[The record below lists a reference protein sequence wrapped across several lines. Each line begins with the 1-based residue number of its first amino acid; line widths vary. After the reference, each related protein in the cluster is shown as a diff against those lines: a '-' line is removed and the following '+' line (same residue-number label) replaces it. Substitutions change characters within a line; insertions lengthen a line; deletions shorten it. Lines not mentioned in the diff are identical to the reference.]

1 MDSENVKMPLNLAS
15 PGIVVKE
22 VDLTI
27 GRVDPTAQGIGAI
40 VGPFEKGPVNEPVLI
55 NSEQELL
62 NTFGSPYATDNQ
74 YETWLVASSYLAYGG
89 SLQVVRSDDTSFINA
104 HAGVATTGPKIRS
117 YEDYVNLGYDE
128 NIIPGVTVAAKYP
141 GSWGNGMKVAI
152 IDGLADQILSGFT
165 GLSTLGATGVVVGMG
180 VTQSMVGKVKIGAGT
195 TEALDGYLKGIITEA
210 SATQISVKVVEH
222 VSAAGTATAVDYQP
236 GGTYAFT
243 KDGALG
249 IHTAGINTA
258 FTSQTGTTQQD
269 WFDNQTIAV
278 NSNTT
283 ISWSTLADRP
293 GTSTYAED
301 KGARHDE
308 VHVVVFD
315 ADGDVTGNAG
325 TILEKHV
332 ALSKASDATYSAG
345 ATSYWRKYSAESSEY
360 IFAGG
365 APAGITTT
373 GFTSGTFTKASDI
386 GWDQAASGI
395 QFGATGN
402 TVLTLGGG
410 KNYGGK
416 VGLTTTGAL
425 AASTG
430 NLAAGYDLF
439 LNNDDYDINFV
450 LMGGAGYE
458 RTAAKALASKVIN
471 IADTRKD
478 CVAFVSPCRSELL
491 TTSGSGYTVK
501 SAADITQNVLDFYAP
516 IPSSSYGVLDSG
528 YKYMYDR
535 FSDTFRYVPLNGD
548 IAGMCA
554 RNDAT
559 NFPWF
564 SPAGTARGAVLNAVK
579 LAYNPSQAQRDR
591 LYSARIN
598 PVIFTPGGG
607 ITLFGDKTALN
618 KSSAFDRINV
628 RRLFIYLEEAIKGA
642 ARDVMFEFNDPL
654 TRSSFV
660 NAVEPFLR
668 DVQAKRGIQEFRL
681 ICDESNNTAAVIDS
695 NEFVADIFIKPSRS
709 INFVG
714 LTFVATRTGVSFAEV
729 VGNV

>member
-27 GRVDPTAQGIGAI
+27 GRVDPTAEGIGAI

-62 NTFGSPYATDNQ
+62 NTFGSPYATDNH

-89 SLQVVRSDDTSFINA
+89 SLQVVRSDDTDLKNA
-104 HAGVATTGPKIRS
+104 FAGSGSAPKIRS
-117 YEDYVNLGYDE
+117 YEDYVNLGHDE
-128 NIIPGVTVAAKYP
+128 NVIPGVTVAAKYP

-152 IDGLADQILSGFT
+152 IDGLADQILSGFA
-165 GLSTLGATGVVVGMG
+165 GLDGLGTGVAVGMG
-180 VTQSMVGKVKIGAGT
+180 VTQSMVGRTKIGAGT

-222 VSAAGTATAVDYQP
+222 VSAGGTATAVDYQP

-249 IHTAGINTA
+249 IHTAGQTVA
-258 FTSQTGTTQQD
+258 FASTTGTTQQD

-283 ISWSTLADRP
+283 ISWNTLADRP
-293 GTSTYAED
+293 GTSVYAED

-325 TILEKHV
+325 TILEKHI

-402 TVLTLGGG
+402 QLLTLAGGL
-410 KNYGGK
+410 NYDGTGD
-416 VGLTTTGAL
+416 LTATGAL

-458 RTAAKALASKVIN
+458 RTAAQALASKVIN

-535 FSDTFRYVPLNGD
+535 FADTFRYVPLNGD

-668 DVQAKRGIQEFRL
+668 DVQAKRGIQDFRL

>member
-27 GRVDPTAQGIGAI
+27 GRVDPTAEGIGAI

-55 NSEQELL
+55 NNERELL
-62 NTFGSPYATDNQ
+62 NTFGSPYANDNQ
-74 YETWLVASSYLAYGG
+74 FETWLVASSYLAYGG
-89 SLQVVRSDDTSFINA
+89 SLQVVRSDDTGFINA
-104 HAGVATTGPKIRS
+104 FAGAASTGPKIRS

-128 NIIPGVTVAAKYP
+128 NILTGVTVAARNP

-152 IDGLADQILSGFT
+152 IDSKADQILSGF
-165 GLSTLGATGVVVGMG
+165 STTSLDGVTVGMG
-180 VTQSMVGKVKIGAGT
+180 VTQSMQGRVSVGLGT
-195 TEALDGYLKGIITEA
+195 TSSLDGYLKGIITEVG
-210 SATQISVKVVEH
+210 TGQISVKVLEH
-222 VSAAGTATAVDYQP
+222 VSAGGTATQVDYQP
-236 GGTYAFT
+236 GGTYAFA
-243 KDGALG
+243 KASVLG
-249 IHTAGINTA
+249 IHTAGVNTA
-258 FTSQTGTTQQD
+258 FSTATGTTQQD

-278 NSNTT
+278 NSNTS
-283 ISWSTLADRP
+283 ISWNTLADRP
-293 GTSTYAED
+293 GTSVYAED
-301 KGARHDE
+301 KGARFDE

-332 ALSKASDATYSAG
+332 SLSKATDAEFSAG
-345 ATSYWRKYSAESSEY
+345 APSYWRKYTAENSQY

-365 APAGITTT
+365 APAGLSTT
-373 GFTSGTFTKASDI
+373 GFTSGTFDAATDN
-386 GWDQAASGI
+386 GWDQPASGV
-395 QFGATGN
+395 QFAGTGN
-402 TVLTLGGG
+402 QLLTFAGG
-410 KNYGGK
+410 KNYGGIST
-416 VGLTTTGAL
+416 VTSEGAL
-425 AASTG
+425 SAGVGDLAS
-430 NLAAGYDLF
+430 GYDLF
-439 LNNDDYDINFV
+439 MNTEEYSINFV

-458 RTAAKALASKVIN
+458 RTSAQALASKVIN
-471 IADTRKD
+471 VADTRKD
-478 CVAFVSPCRSELL
+478 CVAFVSPCRSEML
-491 TTSGSGYTVK
+491 TTSGNGYTVK
-501 SAADITQNVLDFYAP
+501 AASTITDNVLDFYAP

-535 FSDTFRYVPLNGD
+535 FNDTFRYVPLNGD
-548 IAGMCA
+548 VAGMCA

-564 SPAGTARGAVLNAVK
+564 SPAGTARGSVLNGVK

-591 LYSARIN
+591 LYSARVN

-607 ITLFGDKTALN
+607 INLFGDKTALN
-618 KSSAFDRINV
+618 KASAFDRINV
-628 RRLFIYLEEAIKGA
+628 RRLFIYLEQAISGA
-642 ARDVMFEFNDPL
+642 ARDVMFEFNDAL

-668 DVQAKRGIQEFRL
+668 DVQAKRGIQDFRL

-714 LTFVATRTGVSFAEV
+714 LTFVATRSGVSFSEV
-729 VGNV
+729 VGN

>member
-1 MDSENVKMPLNLAS
+1 MPLNLAS

-27 GRVDPTAQGIGAI
+27 GRVDPTAEGIGAI

-62 NTFGSPYATDNQ
+62 NTFGSPYATDNH

-89 SLQVVRSDDTSFINA
+89 SLQVVRSDDTDLKNA
-104 HAGVATTGPKIRS
+104 YAGTGSAPKIRS

-128 NIIPGVTVAAKYP
+128 NVIPGLTVAAKYP

-152 IDGLADQILSGFT
+152 IDGLADQILSGFS
-165 GLSTLGATGVVVGMG
+165 GLDGLGTGVAVGMG
-180 VTQSMVGKVKIGAGT
+180 ITQSMVGRTKIGVGV

-222 VSAAGTATAVDYQP
+222 ISASGTVSVVDYQP

-249 IHTAGINTA
+249 VHTAGQTVA
-258 FTSQTGTTQQD
+258 FASTTGTTQQD
-269 WFDNQTIAV
+269 WFDNQTIAI

-283 ISWSTLADRP
+283 VSWSTLADRP
-293 GTSTYAED
+293 GTSVYAED

-325 TILEKHV
+325 TILEKHI

-373 GFTSGTFTKASDI
+373 GFTSGSFTKSSDI

-395 QFGATGN
+395 QFGAAGNQLVTLAGGLNYDGTADLDATGS
-402 TVLTLGGG
+402 
-410 KNYGGK
+410 
-416 VGLTTTGAL
+416 L

-430 NLAAGYDLF
+430 DLAAGYDLF

-458 RTAAKALASKVIN
+458 RTSAQALASKVIN

-516 IPSSSYGVLDSG
+516 IPSSSYGILDSG

-535 FSDTFRYVPLNGD
+535 FADTFRYVPLNGD

>member
-27 GRVDPTAQGIGAI
+27 GRVDPTAEGIGAI

-62 NTFGSPYATDNQ
+62 NTFGSPYATDNH

-89 SLQVVRSDDTSFINA
+89 SLQVVRSDDTDLKNA
-104 HAGVATTGPKIRS
+104 FAGSGSAPKIRS
-117 YEDYVNLGYDE
+117 YEDYVNLGHDE

-152 IDGLADQILSGFT
+152 IDGLADQILSGFA
-165 GLSTLGATGVVVGMG
+165 GLDGLGTGVAVGMG
-180 VTQSMVGKVKIGAGT
+180 ITQSMVGRTKIGAGT
-195 TEALDGYLKGIITEA
+195 TEALDGYFKGIITEA

-222 VSAAGTATAVDYQP
+222 VSASGTVTQVDYQP
-236 GGTYAFT
+236 GGTYSFA

-249 IHTAGINTA
+249 IHTAGQTVA
-258 FTSQTGTTQQD
+258 FASTTGTTQQD

-293 GTSTYAED
+293 GTSVYAED

-325 TILEKHV
+325 TILEKHI

-373 GFTSGTFTKASDI
+373 GFTSGSFNRASDI

-402 TVLTLGGG
+402 QLLTLAGGL
-410 KNYGGK
+410 NYDGTGD
-416 VGLTTTGAL
+416 LTATGAL

-458 RTAAKALASKVIN
+458 RTAAQALASKVIN

-668 DVQAKRGIQEFRL
+668 DVQAKRGIQDFRL

>member
-1 MDSENVKMPLNLAS
+1 MREELKMPLNLAS

-27 GRVDPTAQGIGAI
+27 GRVDPTAEGIGAI

-62 NTFGSPYATDNQ
+62 NTFGSPYATDNH

-89 SLQVVRSDDTSFINA
+89 SLQVVRSDDTDLKNA
-104 HAGVATTGPKIRS
+104 FAGTGSAPKIRS

-128 NIIPGVTVAAKYP
+128 NVIPGITVAAKYP

-152 IDGLADQILSGFT
+152 IDGLADQILSGFS
-165 GLSTLGATGVVVGMG
+165 GLGGLGTGVAVGMG
-180 VTQSMVGKVKIGAGT
+180 VTQSMVGRTKIGAGT

-222 VSAAGTATAVDYQP
+222 ISASGTATVVDYQP
-236 GGTYAFT
+236 GGTYAFA

-249 IHTAGINTA
+249 VHTAGQAVA
-258 FTSQTGTTQQD
+258 FASTTGTTQQD
-269 WFDNQTIAV
+269 WFDNQTISV

-283 ISWSTLADRP
+283 VSWSTLADRP

-325 TILEKHV
+325 TILEKHI

-373 GFTSGTFTKASDI
+373 GFTSGSFTKASDI
-386 GWDQAASGI
+386 GWDQSASGI

-402 TVLTLGGG
+402 QLLTLAGGL
-410 KNYGGK
+410 NYDGTADLDASGS
-416 VGLTTTGAL
+416 L

-430 NLAAGYDLF
+430 DLAAGYDLF

-458 RTAAKALASKVIN
+458 RTSAQALASKVIN

-501 SAADITQNVLDFYAP
+501 SAVDITQNVLDFYAP
-516 IPSSSYGVLDSG
+516 IPSSSYGILDSG

-535 FSDTFRYVPLNGD
+535 FADTFRYVPLNGD

-579 LAYNPSQAQRDR
+579 LAYNPSQTQRDR

>member
-1 MDSENVKMPLNLAS
+1 MPLNLAS

-27 GRVDPTAQGIGAI
+27 GRVDPTAEGIGAI

-55 NSEQELL
+55 NSEQDLL
-62 NTFGSPYATDNQ
+62 NTFGSPYATDNH
-74 YETWLVASSYLAYGG
+74 YETWMVASSYLAYGG
-89 SLQVVRSDDTSFINA
+89 SLQVVRSDDTDLKNA
-104 HAGVATTGPKIRS
+104 FAGTGSAPKIRS

-128 NIIPGVTVAAKYP
+128 NIIPGITVAAKYP

-152 IDGLADQILSGFT
+152 IDGLADQILSGFS
-165 GLSTLGATGVVVGMG
+165 GLNGLGTGVAVGMG
-180 VTQSMVGKVKIGAGT
+180 ITQSMTGRTKIGVGT

-222 VSAAGTATAVDYQP
+222 VSASGTTTVVDYQP

-249 IHTAGINTA
+249 VHTAGQTVA
-258 FTSQTGTTQQD
+258 FASTTGTTQQD
-269 WFDNQTIAV
+269 WFDNQTISV

-325 TILEKHV
+325 TILEKHI

-360 IFAGG
+360 IFAGA

-373 GFTSGTFTKASDI
+373 GFTSGSFTKASDI

-402 TVLTLGGG
+402 QLLTLAGGL
-410 KNYGGK
+410 NYDGTAD
-416 VGLTTTGAL
+416 LDTTGAL

-430 NLAAGYDLF
+430 DLAAGYDLF

-458 RTAAKALASKVIN
+458 RTSAQALASKVIN

-501 SAADITQNVLDFYAP
+501 SAVDITQNVLDFYAP
-516 IPSSSYGVLDSG
+516 IPSSSYGILDSG

-535 FSDTFRYVPLNGD
+535 FADTFRYVPLNGD

-579 LAYNPSQAQRDR
+579 LAYNPSQTQRDR

>member
-1 MDSENVKMPLNLAS
+1 MPLNLAS

-27 GRVDPTAQGIGAI
+27 GRVDPTAEGIGAI

-62 NTFGSPYATDNQ
+62 NTFGSPYATDNH

-89 SLQVVRSDDTSFINA
+89 SLQVVRSDDTDLKNA
-104 HAGVATTGPKIRS
+104 FAGTGSAPKIRS

-128 NIIPGVTVAAKYP
+128 NVIPGITVAAKYP

-152 IDGLADQILSGFT
+152 IDGLADQILSGFS
-165 GLSTLGATGVVVGMG
+165 GLDGLGTGVAVGMG
-180 VTQSMVGKVKIGAGT
+180 VTQSMVGRTKIGAGT

-222 VSAAGTATAVDYQP
+222 ISASGTATVVDYQA
-236 GGTYAFT
+236 GGTYAFA

-249 IHTAGINTA
+249 VHTAGQAVA
-258 FTSQTGTTQQD
+258 FASTTGTTQQD
-269 WFDNQTIAV
+269 WFDNQTIAI

-283 ISWSTLADRP
+283 VSWSTLADRP

-325 TILEKHV
+325 TILEKHI

-373 GFTSGTFTKASDI
+373 GFTSGSFTKASDI
-386 GWDQAASGI
+386 GWDQSASGV

-402 TVLTLGGG
+402 QLLTLAGGL
-410 KNYGGK
+410 NYDGTADLDASGS
-416 VGLTTTGAL
+416 L

-430 NLAAGYDLF
+430 DLAAGYDLF

-458 RTAAKALASKVIN
+458 RTSAQALASKVIN

-501 SAADITQNVLDFYAP
+501 SAVDITQNVLDFYAP
-516 IPSSSYGVLDSG
+516 IPSSSYGILDSG

-535 FSDTFRYVPLNGD
+535 FADTFRYVPLNGD

-579 LAYNPSQAQRDR
+579 LAYNPSQTQRDR

>member
-27 GRVDPTAQGIGAI
+27 GRVDPTAEGIGAI

-55 NSEQELL
+55 NNERELL
-62 NTFGSPYATDNQ
+62 NTFGSPYANDNQ
-74 YETWLVASSYLAYGG
+74 FETWLVASSYLAYGG
-89 SLQVVRSDDTSFINA
+89 SLQVVRSDDTGFINA
-104 HAGVATTGPKIRS
+104 FAGAASTGPKIRS

-128 NIIPGVTVAAKYP
+128 NILTGVTVAARNP

-152 IDGLADQILSGFT
+152 IDSKADQILSGF
-165 GLSTLGATGVVVGMG
+165 STTSLDGVTVGMG
-180 VTQSMVGKVKIGAGT
+180 VTQSMQGRVSVGLGT
-195 TEALDGYLKGIITEA
+195 TSSLDGYLKGIITEVG
-210 SATQISVKVVEH
+210 TGQISVKVLEH
-222 VSAAGTATAVDYQP
+222 VSAAGTATQVDYQP
-236 GGTYAFT
+236 GGTYAFA
-243 KDGALG
+243 KASVLG
-249 IHTAGINTA
+249 IHTAGVNTA
-258 FTSQTGTTQQD
+258 FSTATGTTQQD

-278 NSNTT
+278 NSNTS
-283 ISWSTLADRP
+283 ISWNTLADRP
-293 GTSTYAED
+293 GTSVYAED
-301 KGARHDE
+301 KGARFDE

-332 ALSKASDATYSAG
+332 SLSKATDAEFSAG
-345 ATSYWRKYSAESSEY
+345 APSYWRKYTAENSQY

-365 APAGITTT
+365 APAGLSTT
-373 GFTSGTFTKASDI
+373 GFGSGTFDHATDN
-386 GWDQAASGI
+386 GWDQPASGI
-395 QFGATGN
+395 QFAGTGN
-402 TVLTLGGG
+402 QLLTFAGG
-410 KNYGGK
+410 KNYGGIST
-416 VGLTTTGAL
+416 VTSEGAL
-425 AASTG
+425 SAGVGDLAS
-430 NLAAGYDLF
+430 GYDLF
-439 LNNDDYDINFV
+439 MNTEEYSINFV

-458 RTAAKALASKVIN
+458 RTSAQALASKVIN
-471 IADTRKD
+471 VADTRKD
-478 CVAFVSPCRSELL
+478 CVAFVSPCRSEML
-491 TTSGSGYTVK
+491 TTSGNGYTVK
-501 SAADITQNVLDFYAP
+501 AASTITDNVLDFYAP

-535 FSDTFRYVPLNGD
+535 FNDTFRYVPLNGD
-548 IAGMCA
+548 VAGMCA

-564 SPAGTARGAVLNAVK
+564 SPAGTARGSVLNGVK

-591 LYSARIN
+591 LYSARVN

-607 ITLFGDKTALN
+607 INLFGDKTALN
-618 KSSAFDRINV
+618 KASAFDRINV
-628 RRLFIYLEEAIKGA
+628 RRLFIYLEQAISGA
-642 ARDVMFEFNDPL
+642 ARDVMFEFNDAL

-668 DVQAKRGIQEFRL
+668 DVQAKRGIQDFRL

-714 LTFVATRTGVSFAEV
+714 LTFVATRSGVSFSEV
-729 VGNV
+729 VGN

>member
-1 MDSENVKMPLNLAS
+1 MPLNLAS
-15 PGIVVKE
+15 PGIIVKE

-27 GRVDPTAQGIGAI
+27 GRVDPTAEGIGAI

-55 NSEQELL
+55 NSEQDLL
-62 NTFGSPYATDNQ
+62 NTFGSPYATDNH

-89 SLQVVRSDDTSFINA
+89 SLQVVRSDDTDLKNA
-104 HAGVATTGPKIRS
+104 YAGTGSALKIRS

-128 NIIPGVTVAAKYP
+128 NVIPGITVAAKYP
-141 GSWGNGMKVAI
+141 GSWGNGIKVAI
-152 IDGLADQILSGFT
+152 IDGLADQILSGFS
-165 GLSTLGATGVVVGMG
+165 GLNGLGTGVAVGMG
-180 VTQSMVGKVKIGAGT
+180 ITQSMVGRTKIGVGT

-222 VSAAGTATAVDYQP
+222 VSASGTTTVIDYQP
-236 GGTYAFT
+236 GGTYSFA

-249 IHTAGINTA
+249 VHTAGQTVA
-258 FTSQTGTTQQD
+258 FASTTGTTQQD
-269 WFDNQTIAV
+269 WFDNQTIAI

-283 ISWSTLADRP
+283 VSWSTLADRP
-293 GTSTYAED
+293 GTSVYAED

-325 TILEKHV
+325 TILEKHI

-373 GFTSGTFTKASDI
+373 GFTSGSFTKSSDI

-402 TVLTLGGG
+402 QLVTLAGGL
-410 KNYGGK
+410 NYDGTAD
-416 VGLTTTGAL
+416 LDATGSL

-430 NLAAGYDLF
+430 DLAAGYNLF

-458 RTAAKALASKVIN
+458 RTSAQALASKVIN

-516 IPSSSYGVLDSG
+516 IPSSSYGILDSG

-535 FSDTFRYVPLNGD
+535 FADTFRYVPLNGD

-554 RNDAT
+554 RNDST

-579 LAYNPSQAQRDR
+579 LAYNPSQTQRDR